1 MEIRNKLY
9 PYPVLSMDSDD
20 YTGSEFSCRADI
32 KKEGYNLKF
41 TFDTILQNAEL
52 EDLIASKKAEFVYHL
67 ECAQTGFRTVVRT
80 DCVHKEAAFSE
91 DRICGRLNIC
101 PFIVACEEIP
111 DYINSCFNEDYKGF
125 RFQIEAGCVMAVGRQ
140 ISCDIDK
147 DRNDLVN
154 TKSIFVITK
163 NANPAATEM
172 EIDIDQRKIT
182 IKLPEKDHANY
193 KNMSKVPEIQQTL
206 NALIIIPALIFTLSE
221 VNKKDP
227 EDRYTSYSSYNWYK
241 SIKKAM
247 AKRFN
252 KDLDNDM
259 FQGFEI
265 VQLAQSLIK
274 SPLSN
279 ALEYLAIGCANDF
292 EGDDDE

>member
-9 PYPVLSMDSDD
+9 PYPVLSIDSDD
-20 YTGSEFSCRADI
+20 YTESEFTCKAGI
-32 KKEGYNLKF
+32 KKEGYNLQF
-41 TFDTILQNAEL
+41 TFDAVLKNPEL
-52 EDLIASKKAEFVYHL
+52 EELISARKAEFVYHM

-80 DCVHKEAAFSE
+80 DSLHKEAVFSE

-101 PFIVACEEIP
+101 PFIVASEDIP
-111 DYINSCFNEDYKGF
+111 DYINNSFNEDYKGF

-147 DRNDLVN
+147 DRNDLVT
-154 TKSIFVITK
+154 TKSIFVVTK
-163 NANPAATEM
+163 NADPTATDM
-172 EIDIDQRKIT
+172 EIDFDQKKIT

-193 KNMSKVPEIQQTL
+193 KNMSRVPEIQQTL
-206 NALIIIPALIFTLSE
+206 NALIIIPALVYTLSE
-221 VNKKDP
+221 VNKREP

-241 SIKKAM
+241 SIKNAM
-247 AKRFN
+247 KKRFHR
-252 KDLDNDM
+252 DLENDSL
-259 FQGFEI
+259 QGYEI
-265 VQLAQSLIK
+265 VQLAQQLIK

-279 ALEYLAIGCANDF
+279 ALEYLAIGCTNDV

>member
-9 PYPVLSMDSDD
+9 PYPVLSIDSDD
-20 YTGSEFSCRADI
+20 YTDSIFSCSADI

-41 TFDTILQNAEL
+41 VFDTDLQNSEL
-52 EDLIASKKAEFVYHL
+52 EGLISAQKAEFVYHL
-67 ECAQTGFRTVVRT
+67 ECAQTGFRTVIRT
-80 DCVHKEAAFSE
+80 DCAHKEVSFSE
-91 DRICGRLNIC
+91 DRISGKLNIC
-101 PFIVACEEIP
+101 PFIVAREDISNC
-111 DYINSCFNEDYKGF
+111 INSKFNEDYKGF
-125 RFQIEAGCVMAVGRQ
+125 KFQIEAGCVMAVGRQ

-163 NANPAATEM
+163 NADPNASEM
-172 EIDIDQRKIT
+172 EIDIDQKKIT
-182 IKLPEKDHANY
+182 IKLPEKAYANF

-206 NALIIIPALIFTLSE
+206 HALIIVPALIYTLSE

-227 EDRYTSYSSYNWYK
+227 EDRYTSYSLYNWYK

-247 AKRFN
+247 NKRFH
-252 KDLDNDM
+252 KDLDSVVL
-259 FQGFEI
+259 QGYEI

-279 ALEYLAIGCANDF
+279 ALDYLAIGCTNDF